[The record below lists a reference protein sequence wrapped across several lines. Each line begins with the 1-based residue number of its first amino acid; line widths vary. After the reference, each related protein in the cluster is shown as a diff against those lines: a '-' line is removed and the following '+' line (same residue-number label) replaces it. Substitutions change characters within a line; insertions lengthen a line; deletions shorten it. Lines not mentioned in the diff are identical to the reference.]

1 MTSQRERMRRLA
13 SRHLA
18 LAHKLGMEKKAN
30 RVLRRKLKKARTRRW
45 SWKRKWRLAIRDRR
59 VGEQALKREVSL
71 LFRKLKDNRSRYA
84 DRLDELVC
92 RNRFLESELL
102 RRDTAATAMLAS
114 GGVERTISEIRSLIT
129 RAEGRDP
136 PKRPGIEAWLPA
148 FRLLVAFLEER
159 GL

>member
-1 MTSQRERMRRLA
+1 MTSQLERMRRLA
-13 SRHLA
+13 SRHLV

-102 RRDTAATAMLAS
+102 RRDTAATAMLSS
-114 GGVERTISEIRSLIT
+114 GGIERTISEIRSLIT